1 MSKKLSIAFVYPKRY
16 SFYPPDYL
24 GRGLGGTESTLVL
37 LAKALAKLGHNVEVY
52 NCCFKDGVY
61 DGVSWKSLWTLDQNK
76 KFDAVISLRLLE
88 TFKEYKFNSTIKGV
102 WIHDEAL
109 QGASQ
114 LDKDGGVNM
123 WISVSNTQKEF
134 IEKKEVIK
142 PENWFVTRNAFDEE
156 IYTDS
161 LRKTKKVKNQAIYCS
176 APDRGLDYL
185 LDIWPEINERVPDAK
200 LVVTGSFALWG
211 VSDEEN
217 SRIFKEI
224 YNKVSKLKDVTIF
237 QRLSK
242 HELAK
247 LQAES
252 EVMLYPTDF
261 NEMFCIS
268 ALECFAVGTPIISS
282 KKAAMIERVKDGENG
297 FLVDLPYGSLAYRKE
312 FIDKACY
319 FLENQNTKDTFSKN
333 TLDSSVNMNFE
344 QLAKEW
350 EAEFLKR
357 LK

>member
-1 MSKKLSIAFVYPKRY
+1 MSKKLTIAFIYSKRY

-37 LAKALAKLGHNVEVY
+37 LARALAKLGHNVEVY
-52 NCCFKDGVY
+52 NCCFKDGMY
-61 DGVSWKSLWTLDQNK
+61 DGVSWKSLWTLNQNK
-76 KFDAVISLRLLE
+76 KFDVVVSLRLLE
-88 TFKEYKFNSTIKGV
+88 TFKNYKFNSTIKAI

-109 QGASQ
+109 QGASE
-114 LDKDGGVNM
+114 LDKNGDVNL
-123 WISVSNTQKEF
+123 WISVSDTQKEF
-134 IEKKEVIK
+134 IERKEIIQPK
-142 PENWFVTRNAFDEE
+142 NWFVTRNAFDEE
-156 IYTDS
+156 IYNEA
-161 LRKTKKVKNQAIYCS
+161 LKEIKKVKNQAIYCS
-176 APDRGLDYL
+176 APDRGLKLL
-185 LDIWPEINERVPDAK
+185 LDIWPEIKERVSDAK

-217 SRIFKEI
+217 NRIFKEI
-224 YNKVSKLKDVTIF
+224 YDKVSNLKDVTIF

-282 KKAAMIERVKDGENG
+282 KKAAMTERVKNGENG
-297 FLVDLPYGSLAYRKE
+297 FLIDLPYSSSEYRKE
-312 FIDKACY
+312 FIDKTCY
-319 FLENQNTKDTFSKN
+319 FFENQNIKKTFSRN
-333 TLDSSVNMNFE
+333 ALSESNQMNFE
-344 QLAKEW
+344 NLAKEW

>member
-1 MSKKLSIAFVYPKRY
+1 MSKKLSIAFIYPKRY

-52 NCCFKDGVY
+52 NCCFRDGIY
-61 DGVSWKSLWTLDQNK
+61 DGVLWKSLWAIDQDK
-76 KFDAVISLRLLE
+76 KFDVVISLRLLE
-88 TFKEYKFNSTIKGV
+88 TFKEYKFNSEIKAV
-102 WIHDEAL
+102 WIHDEDL

-114 LDKDGGVNM
+114 LDKSGEVNM
-123 WISVSNTQKEF
+123 WITVSNTQKKF
-134 IEKKEVIK
+134 IEKKEIIK
-142 PENWFVTRNAFDEE
+142 SENWFITRNSFDEE
-156 IYTDS
+156 IYTNS
-161 LRKTKKVKNQAIYCS
+161 LRQINKIKNQAIYCS

-185 LDIWPEINERVPDAK
+185 LDMWPEIKERVPDSK
-200 LVVTGSFALWG
+200 LAVTGSFALWG

-217 SRIFKEI
+217 NRIFGEI
-224 YNKVSKLKDVTIF
+224 YNKISKLKDVTVF

-242 HELAK
+242 QELAK
-247 LQAES
+247 LQAKS

-282 KKAAMIERVKDGENG
+282 KKAAMIERVESGKNG
-297 FLVDLPYGSLAYRKE
+297 FLIDLPYKSSDYRKE
-312 FIDKACY
+312 FIDKACG
-319 FLENQNTKDTFSKN
+319 FFENQNMKSAFSKSA
-333 TLDSSVNMNFE
+333 LDSSTNMNFE

-350 EAEFLKR
+350 EVEFLKR

>member
-1 MSKKLSIAFVYPKRY
+1 MSKKLTIAFIYSKRY

-37 LAKALAKLGHNVEVY
+37 LALALAKLGHNVEVY
-52 NCCFKDGVY
+52 NCCFKDGIY
-61 DGVSWKSLWTLDQNK
+61 DGVSWKSLWALNQNK
-76 KFDAVISLRLLE
+76 KFDVVISLRLLE
-88 TFKEYKFNSTIKGV
+88 TFKSYKFDSVTKAV

-109 QGASQ
+109 SGASQ
-114 LDKDGGVNM
+114 MDNTGDVNL
-123 WISVSNTQKEF
+123 WISVSDTQKKF

-142 PENWFVTRNAFDEE
+142 PKNWFVTRNAFDEQ
-156 IYTDS
+156 IYNDN
-161 LRKTKKVKNQAIYCS
+161 LRETHKIKNQAIYCS
-176 APDRGLDYL
+176 APDRGLKLL
-185 LDIWPEINERVPDAK
+185 LDMWPEIKERVPDAK

-217 SRIFKEI
+217 NRIFKEI
-224 YNKVSKLKDVTIF
+224 YDKVSDLKEVTIF

-268 ALECFAVGTPIISS
+268 ALECFSVGTPIISS
-282 KKAAMIERVKDGENG
+282 KKAAMVERVKNGENG
-297 FLVDLPYGSLAYRKE
+297 FLIDLPYGSYAYRKD
-312 FIDKACY
+312 FIDKACFF
-319 FLENQNTKDTFSKN
+319 FLDQNIKETFSHN
-333 TLDSSVNMNFE
+333 ALRDSAKMNFE
-344 QLAKEW
+344 NLAKEW

>member
-1 MSKKLSIAFVYPKRY
+1 MPKKLSIAFIYPKRY

-37 LAKALAKLGHNVEVY
+37 LAKALSKLGHNVEVY
-52 NCCFKDGVY
+52 NCCFRDGIY
-61 DGVSWKSLWTLDQNK
+61 DGVRWKSLWAFDQNK
-76 KFDAVISLRLLE
+76 KFDVVISLRLLE
-88 TFKEYKFNSTIKGV
+88 TFKEHKFDSVIKAV
-102 WIHDEAL
+102 WIHDDAI

-114 LDKDGGVNM
+114 LDKNGDVNM
-123 WISVSNTQKEF
+123 WISVSDTQKKF
-134 IEKKEVIK
+134 IVKKEVIK
-142 PENWFVTRNAFDEE
+142 PENWFITRNAFDEE

-161 LRKTKKVKNQAIYCS
+161 LRKINKIKNQAIYCS

-185 LDIWPEINERVPDAK
+185 LDMWTEIKERVPDAK
-200 LVVTGSFALWG
+200 LMVTGSFALWG

-217 SRIFKEI
+217 HRIFGEI
-224 YNKVSKLKDVTIF
+224 YNKASKLKDVTIF

-242 HELAK
+242 NELAR

-268 ALECFAVGTPIISS
+268 ALECFTVGTPIISS
-282 KKAAMIERVKDGENG
+282 KKAAMNERVEDGKNG
-297 FLVDLPYGSLAYRKE
+297 FLVDFPYKSSDYRKD
-312 FIDKACY
+312 FIDKTCS
-319 FLENQNTKDTFSKN
+319 FLENQNMKLAFSKN
-333 TLDSSVNMNFE
+333 ALYSSINMNFE

-350 EAEFLKR
+350 EAEFLKI

>member
-1 MSKKLSIAFVYPKRY
+1 MSKKLSIAFIYPKRY

-37 LAKALAKLGHNVEVY
+37 LAKALVRLGHNVEIY
-52 NCCFKDGVY
+52 NCCFKDGNY
-61 DGVSWKSLWTLDQNK
+61 DGVSWKSLWILDQNK
-76 KFDAVISLRLLE
+76 KFDVVISLRLLE
-88 TFKEYKFNSTIKGV
+88 TFKEHKFNSVIKAV
-102 WIHDEAL
+102 WIQDDAL
-109 QGASQ
+109 QGAGQ
-114 LDKDGGVNM
+114 LDENGDVDI
-123 WISVSNTQKEF
+123 WISVSDTQKKF
-134 IEKKEVIK
+134 IEKKETIK
-142 PENWFVTRNAFDEE
+142 SEHWFLTRNAFDEE
-156 IYTDS
+156 VYTDN
-161 LRKTKKVKNQAIYCS
+161 LRKTKKIKNQAIYCS
-176 APDRGLDYL
+176 SPDRGLDYL
-185 LDIWPEINERVPDAK
+185 LDMWPEIKERVPDAR

-217 SRIFKEI
+217 NRIFGEI
-224 YNKVSKLKDVTIF
+224 YDKVSRLQGVTIF

-242 HELAK
+242 QKLAK

-282 KKAAMIERVKDGENG
+282 KKAAMIERVEDGKNG
-297 FLVDLPYGSLAYRKE
+297 FLIDLPYKSSQYRKE
-312 FIDKACY
+312 FVDKACS
-319 FLENQNTKDTFSKN
+319 FLENQNMKSSFSKSA
-333 TLDSSVNMNFE
+333 LDSNIQMNFE

-350 EAEFLKR
+350 EVEFLKR

>member
-24 GRGLGGTESTLVL
+24 GRGLGGAESTLIL
-37 LAKALAKLGHNVEVY
+37 LSKALAKLGHNVEVY
-52 NCCFKDGVY
+52 NCCFKDGIY
-61 DGVSWKSLWTLDQNK
+61 DAVLWKSLWTLNPNK
-76 KFDAVISLRLLE
+76 KFDVVISLRLLE
-88 TFKEYKFNSTIKGV
+88 TFREHKFDSVIRAV

-114 LDKDGGVNM
+114 LDKNGDVNM
-123 WISVSNTQKEF
+123 WISVSDTQKKI
-134 IEKKEVIK
+134 IEKKEVIR
-142 PENWFVTRNAFDEE
+142 PENWFITRNAFDED
-156 IYTDS
+156 IYTDT
-161 LRKTKKVKNQAIYCS
+161 LKRTEKINNQAIYCS
-176 APDRGLDYL
+176 APDRGLDCL
-185 LDIWPEINERVPDAK
+185 LDMWLEIKERVLDAR
-200 LVVTGSFALWG
+200 LMVAGSFALWG

-217 SRIFKEI
+217 NRIFKEI
-224 YNKVSKLKDVTIF
+224 YDKVSKLKDVTVF

-242 HELAK
+242 RELAK

-268 ALECFAVGTPIISS
+268 ALECLAVGTPIISS
-282 KKAAMIERVKDGENG
+282 KKAAMVERVKDGGNG
-297 FLVDLPYGSLAYRKE
+297 FLIDLRYKSPAYRKE

-319 FLENQNTKDTFSKN
+319 FFENQNIKGAFSKN
-333 TLDSSVNMNFE
+333 ALDCSTNMNFE

-350 EAEFLKR
+350 EAEFLKK

>member
-1 MSKKLSIAFVYPKRY
+1 MKKLKIAFIYSKRF

-24 GRGLGGTESTLVL
+24 GRGLGGTESTFVL
-37 LAKALAKLGHNVEVY
+37 LARALAKLGHHIEVY

-61 DGVSWKSLWTLDQNK
+61 DGVSWKSLWSIDQNK
-76 KFDAVISLRLLE
+76 KIDVVISLRLLE
-88 TFKEYKFNSTIKGV
+88 TFKEYKFNSPIRAV

-114 LDKDGGVNM
+114 LDENGDVNM
-123 WISVSNTQKEF
+123 WISVSVTQKEF
-134 IEKKEVIK
+134 IERKEVIR

-161 LRKTKKVKNQAIYCS
+161 LRKIKKVKNQVIYCS
-176 APDRGLDYL
+176 VPDRGLKSL
-185 LDIWPEINERVPDAK
+185 FEMWSEIKERIPDAK

-217 SRIFKEI
+217 NRIFKEI
-224 YNKVSKLKDVTIF
+224 YDKVFKLKDVTIF

-242 HELAK
+242 YELSK
-247 LQAES
+247 FQAES

-268 ALECFAVGTPIISS
+268 ALECFAAGTPIISS
-282 KKAAMIERVKDGENG
+282 RKAAMIERVKDGENG
-297 FLVDLPYGSLAYRKE
+297 FLIDLPYKSPAYKKE

-319 FLENQNTKDTFSKN
+319 FLENQSTKNVFSQNALKVSN
-333 TLDSSVNMNFE
+333 KMNFE
-344 QLAKEW
+344 QLAREW
-350 EAEFLKR
+350 EYEFLKR

>member
-1 MSKKLSIAFVYPKRY
+1 MQKTLNIAFVYPKRY

-37 LAKALAKLGHNVEVY
+37 LARALAKLGHNVEVY

-61 DGVSWKSLWTLDQNK
+61 DGVSWKSLWTLNQSK

-88 TFKEYKFNSTIKGV
+88 TFKEYKFNSTIKAV

-109 QGASQ
+109 RGASQ
-114 LDKDGGVNM
+114 LDKNSDINM

-134 IEKKEVIK
+134 IKKKEIIQ
-142 PENWFVTRNAFDEE
+142 PEHWFVTRNAFDEE
-156 IYTDS
+156 IYNEA
-161 LRKTKKVKNQAIYCS
+161 LIKTKKIKNQAIYCS
-176 APDRGLDYL
+176 APDRGLDCL
-185 LDIWPEINERVPDAK
+185 LDLWPEIKSRVSNAK
-200 LVVTGSFALWG
+200 LVITGSFALWG

-217 SRIFKEI
+217 NRIFKEI
-224 YNKVSKLKDVTIF
+224 YDKISKLKDVTLF

-242 HELAK
+242 YELAK

-268 ALECFAVGTPIISS
+268 ALECFAVGTSIISS
-282 KKAAMIERVKDGENG
+282 KKAAMIERIKNGDNG
-297 FLVDLPYGSLAYRKE
+297 FLIDLPYKDSSYRKE
-312 FIDKACY
+312 FVDKACY
-319 FLENQNTKDTFSKN
+319 FLENQNIKDVFSKN
-333 TLDSSVNMNFE
+333 ALSFSSQMNFE
-344 QLAKEW
+344 QLAKDW
-350 EAEFLKR
+350 ESEFLRR
-357 LK
+357 LI